1 MHFKSKLEYVIIDMV
16 SSRYFNVM
24 NKQLKG
30 KIMSKQKKCSV
41 KSGMGET
48 DLGRGEIKDNFLAAL
63 VTSKLYKM
71 QVVQAKKGKGSYQR
85 KSKNVRQESYLIA
98 A

>member
-1 MHFKSKLEYVIIDMV
+1 MTKQNNTLSKTGV
-16 SSRYFNVM
+16 
-24 NKQLKG
+24 
-30 KIMSKQKKCSV
+30 
-41 KSGMGET
+41 GET
-48 DLGRGEIKDNFLAAL
+48 DFGRGKIKDNFLAAL

-85 KSKNVRQESYLIA
+85 KPKNIRQESYLIA

>member
-1 MHFKSKLEYVIIDMV
+1 
-16 SSRYFNVM
+16 
-24 NKQLKG
+24 
-30 KIMSKQKKCSV
+30 MSNQKKALAKADTS
-41 KSGMGET
+41 ET
-48 DLGRGEIKDNFLAAL
+48 DLGRGKIKDNFLAAL

-85 KSKNVRQESYLIA
+85 KAKNIRQESYLIA

>member
-1 MHFKSKLEYVIIDMV
+1 
-16 SSRYFNVM
+16 M
-24 NKQLKG
+24 NKQ
-30 KIMSKQKKCSV
+30 KKSLAKAD
-41 KSGMGET
+41 KSDA
-48 DLGRGEIKDNFLAAL
+48 DLGRGKIKDNFLAAL

-85 KSKNVRQESYLIA
+85 KAKNIRQESYLIA

>member
-1 MHFKSKLEYVIIDMV
+1 
-16 SSRYFNVM
+16 
-24 NKQLKG
+24 
-30 KIMSKQKKCSV
+30 MSKQKKALA
-41 KSGMGET
+41 KANTNET
-48 DLGRGEIKDNFLAAL
+48 EMGRGIIKDNFLAAL

-85 KSKNVRQESYLIA
+85 KAKNIRQESYLIA